1 MANNEAYILPNH
13 SGPTMAV
20 AIDPSLCIGC
30 NSCAD
35 ICRIQ
40 TILPNPEKGGVP
52 VVAYPDECWYCGC
65 CVEACPTGALE
76 MRLPINQRVF
86 FKDKETGEVFRIGS
100 VEAPAKSFFRPP
112 YGWLSGNESNGLFRA
127 IEQGKRVAAFVT
139 PEVCS
144 QIGRWFGEQQN
155 LCEGGEKLAAFLR
168 AVGVQRVYRCEVL
181 PEVLPDST
189 IIVFAGTVPD
199 TRADYNFDD
208 KTLSNFLHRACTSN
222 FTAVHTWRT
231 IQEELFDRLETE
243 I

>member
-13 SGPTMAV
+13 SGPTVAV

-40 TILPNPEKGGVP
+40 TILPNPEQGGVP

-86 FKDKETGEVFRIGS
+86 FKDKQTGEVFRIGGA
-100 VEAPAKSFFRPP
+100 EAPAKSFFRPP
-112 YGWLSGNESNGLFRA
+112 YGWLGGNEANGLFRA
-127 IEQGKRVAAFVT
+127 IERGEKVAAFVT
-139 PEVCS
+139 SQVCS
-144 QIGRWFGEQQN
+144 EIGRWFGEKD
-155 LCEGGEKLAAFLR
+155 GPADRGTKLSAFLR
-168 AVGVQRVYRCEVL
+168 AVGIQQVYCCDA
-181 PEVLPDST
+181 LPDLLPDKT
-189 IIVFAGTVPD
+189 VTVFAGSVPEG
-199 TRADYNFDD
+199 RADYYFDS

-231 IQEELFDRLETE
+231 IPEQPFDRLEAE
-243 I
+243 